1 MADKKVT
8 KEHIAR
14 FGRIVTL
21 LLNRATMYQSTHPY
35 ILQAL
40 DEFYKTLEQLLETL
54 SPLVFILNRDQF
66 FLDEEP
72 VDPRIN
78 VTKIVMHFKKAG
90 IQSISFERGLDKNEV
105 TAFMEIFTN
114 PKKYPNAEA
123 MKKGLQAKNV
133 QYLRINHVV
142 YKKVTADDEVVSRE
156 ALKKITPEM
165 MDADEEK
172 SKKLFIDALLESVLS
187 EEFVK
192 TINIQNI
199 MHNPAG
205 LSKRMIEA
213 DLSPSRK
220 GPAEEH
226 KPGSILVHQ
235 LQLIDQE
242 VEKHLAGEGE
252 AELPDLAM
260 SIFQLK
266 NQLLSGIEAQKIV
279 GVAYANEEKILNKA
293 NEITDKV
300 LMHLLKE
307 EYKSGKITTERM
319 AQILRRLIPQAQEMK
334 RLLPKIKAA
343 LLEEGMPLTEYRRLL
358 QELEKELQNEE
369 LVKLLK
375 ESSAEIGLESE
386 DLIKELKADPVQAA
400 ELLYLAGEIRKGTGD
415 ERLLTDLLV
424 NYVERLGSKM
434 TKDLTGKDEDKG
446 ADHLRQVMGGIESR
460 IIKHLKGLDVK
471 DEVLQRLEERLN
483 TRMDSILDNL
493 RMDWLRSQGKTSG
506 GGGGQVE
513 KLSVLQTLER
523 NVTPKDELGE
533 ILKIIRV
540 KVESREIDEN
550 DFEQIYAEIAKQ
562 KQIRDEIES
571 QRKKPVGILSQENLM
586 FLIGKE
592 ISRTKRYDIPCSAL
606 GFTLVRTK
614 ADQEAPAEEITPQFL
629 METVMARVAAI
640 LRETDIVGHL
650 GKNDMLALLPMTNLA
665 EAKIALRRALKL
677 INTEAL
683 EIRSVKFKIQITG
696 VAVFFDS
703 KRTPHVAALVKSL
716 SAELEEM
723 AARVKNIHALF

>member
-1 MADKKVT
+1 MADKKIT

-14 FGRIVTL
+14 FGRMVTL
-21 LLNRATMYQSTHPY
+21 LLNRATMYQASHPY

-40 DEFYKTLEQLLETL
+40 DEFYDTLEQLLASI

-66 FLDEEP
+66 FLDEELI
-72 VDPRIN
+72 DPRIN
-78 VTKIVMHFKKAG
+78 VSKIAMHFKKAG
-90 IQSISFERGLDKNEV
+90 IQSISFEQGLDKNELRG
-105 TAFMEIFTN
+105 FLDIFTAS
-114 PKKYPNAEA
+114 KKYPDAEA

-133 QYLRINHVV
+133 NHLKINHVIF
-142 YKKVTADDEVVSRE
+142 KKITADDEVISRE
-156 ALKKITPEM
+156 ALKKVAPQM
-165 MDADEEK
+165 MDTGEEK

-187 EEFVK
+187 EEFIK
-192 TINIQNI
+192 TINIKNI
-199 MHNPAG
+199 VHNPVG

-213 DLSPSRK
+213 DLSPIRK
-220 GPAEEH
+220 SPSEEH
-226 KPGSILVHQ
+226 QPGSILVHQ

-252 AELPDLAM
+252 VELPDLAM

-266 NQLLSGIEAQKIV
+266 NQLLSGIEAQKV
-279 GVAYANEEKILNKA
+279 LGVAYANEEKIVNKA

-300 LMHLLKE
+300 LMHLIQE

-319 AQILRRLIPQAQEMK
+319 AQLLRRLIPQAQEMT
-334 RLLPKIKAA
+334 RLLPKIKAT
-343 LLEEGMPLTEYRRLL
+343 LIEEGMPLAEYRKLL

-369 LVKLLK
+369 LAKLFK

-434 TKDLTGKDEDKG
+434 TTDLAGKDELKG
-446 ADHLRQVMGGIESR
+446 EDHLRQVMGGIESR

-471 DEVLQRLEERLN
+471 DEVVQRLEERLN
-483 TRMDSILDNL
+483 ARMDSILDNL
-493 RMDWLRSQGKTSG
+493 RLDWLRYQGKTSEG
-506 GGGGQVE
+506 E
-513 KLSVLQTLER
+513 PLKNLSVLQTLER
-523 NVTPKDELGE
+523 NVTEKDELGE
-533 ILKIIRV
+533 ILQIIRA

-562 KQIRDEIES
+562 KQIRQEKED
-571 QRKKPVGILSQENLM
+571 QRKKPAGILNHENLM

-592 ISRTKRYDIPCSAL
+592 ISKTKRYDTPCSAL
-606 GFTLVRTK
+606 GFALVKAKQEKELPEGTLK
-614 ADQEAPAEEITPQFL
+614 PQILIEAVLE
-629 METVMARVAAI
+629 RVARI
-640 LRETDIVGHL
+640 LRDTDIVGRL
-650 GKNDMLALLPMTNLA
+650 DKSDMVALLPMTNHA
-665 EAKIALRRALKL
+665 EAKIALRRVLR
-677 INTEAL
+677 IMNTEPL
-683 EIRSVKFKIQITG
+683 EINSIKFQIQLAGIAT
-696 VAVFFDS
+696 FFDS
-703 KRTPHVAALVKSL
+703 KRTPNAAVLVKAL
-716 SAELEEM
+716 LAELEEM